1 MKVIFKEPG
10 KDARRIVVD
19 GSLKTFQDLVGG
31 HIEHIGLSER
41 LGILCDEEGKLK
53 GYDPNFRL
61 AAINDWIVG
70 NAIFVGEGGEDFT
83 DIHEDD
89 AETVMLFLGL
99 QPDLMKE
106 EE

>member
-10 KDARRIVVD
+10 KDARQTEID
-19 GSLKTFQDLVGG
+19 GSLETLQGLVGG
-31 HIEHIGLSER
+31 HIGLSER

-70 NAIFVGEGGEDFT
+70 NAIFVGEEGEDFT

-89 AETVMLFLGL
+89 ANTVMLFLGL